1 VSKHQEDRIGLLVI
15 RAFIEDGPRRRLL
28 VKLLE
33 VNSPGPDRIIGIVDS
48 SAAASRLVGDWLIS
62 LERDTTSA
70 GSAQH
75 HPVEGDR

>member
-15 RAFIEDGPRRRLL
+15 RAFIEDGRLL

-33 VNSPGPDRIIGIVDS
+33 VNSPGPDRIIGIVDT
-48 SAAASRLVGDWLIS
+48 SAAASRLVADWLIS
-62 LERDTTSA
+62 LETDTTPA
-70 GSAQH
+70 GSAVH